1 MIFGLFARRFSDETF
16 ALYRSIVAEARHPAF
31 YLAHGV
37 PDTVTARFDMIVL
50 VLATV
55 LHRLRAEPVAAEPRP
70 KKAPPTPRDLAADLL
85 DVFFEDMDRS
95 LREMGIGDMG
105 IPKRMKKLANAW
117 NGRFQ
122 AYDAAFDE
130 VDAAGLSAAVARNV
144 LADADR
150 AHADGLAAWTLA
162 CLAVLAAT
170 PVADVLA
177 GRIPWPNPEPF
188 AAAPATAPITPL
200 VTGSPA

>member
-1 MIFGLFARRFSDETF
+1 MVSTRKA
-16 ALYRSIVAEARHPAF
+16 ALDKEVDAEKLYEPAEA
-31 YLAHGV
+31 
-37 PDTVTARFDMIVL
+37 
-50 VLATV
+50 
-55 LHRLRAEPVAAEPRP
+55 VA
-70 KKAPPTPRDLAADLL
+70 L
-85 DVFFEDMDRS
+85 
-95 LREMGIGDMG
+95 
-105 IPKRMKKLANAW
+105 MKKLANAW

-122 AYDAAFDE
+122 VYDAAFDE

-200 VTGSPA
+200 ATGSPA